1 MVFRTTG
8 AVATLLIGLGGASGQ
23 SWAQYYPPPQAYPP
37 PQDPYPQGYPPR
49 QPLPPTAEANGQQPN
64 PPVLRG
70 PPIQPPQGYEPAAT
84 GTGPYY
90 GVPGTIPPGPA
101 GSAEQD
107 AILQDAMRSRPPIS
121 RQTVDSRV
129 TGSTQGVDPR
139 DMAAFPPEVRPE
151 TGPKKEL
158 EPQFRRTLVDY
169 RTKEPSGTIIVDT
182 PNTYLYLVL
191 GDGKA
196 LRYGIGVGREG
207 FTWTGAEKVSRMA
220 EWPDWNPPEEM
231 IVRQPYL
238 PRFMAGG
245 EGNPLGARA
254 LYLGQT
260 LYRIHGTNQPSTIGT
275 FVSSGCIRLTNEDIM
290 HLYSRVKIGT
300 RVVVLPS
307 SQPATAVATSVGSSR
322 GTVAPGLPS
331 ASDMPTKRSKSQEQ
345 EIVAKLRQVDIL
357 VAQGQSLADAIG
369 QIGVTAVTY
378 HRWRQEFGGPKN
390 DQAKRPKEPGQ
401 EASKRIVEG
410 EVSVD
415 RNTAPQ
421 SKSKP
426 DLTGFEE

>member
-49 QPLPPTAEANGQQPN
+49 QPLPPMAEANGQQLN

-90 GVPGTIPPGPA
+90 GAPGTIPPGPA

-121 RQTVDSRV
+121 RQTVDPRV

-169 RTKEPSGTIIVDT
+169 RTKEPPGTIIVDT

-331 ASDMPTKRSKSQEQ
+331 PSDMPTKRSKSQEQ

-401 EASKRIVEG
+401 EASKRVVEG

-415 RNTAPQ
+415 RDTAPQ